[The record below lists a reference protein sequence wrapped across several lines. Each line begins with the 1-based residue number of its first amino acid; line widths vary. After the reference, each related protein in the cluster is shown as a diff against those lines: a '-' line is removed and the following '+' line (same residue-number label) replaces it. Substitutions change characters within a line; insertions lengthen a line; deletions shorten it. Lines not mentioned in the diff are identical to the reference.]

1 MNPTP
6 LIILGAGATKA
17 AGGPMTNEIL
27 PRMFGPRTASHSER
41 PVDTLERLLVEVFAV
56 PAGRKARSADSFP
69 PLPLL
74 LSLIDTAIDRKE
86 PIAPQWNPE
95 RLAQV
100 RREIEYSFYRVLRDA
115 LSVIKTNPHEE
126 LFTRIKKSFGTLPIV
141 ISLNYDLLA
150 DNTLLDLSGPPGQR
164 KFADFACDIS
174 TDVYRNN
181 RSTTPLL
188 KIHGSLSWLYCPSC
202 HRMDVAISAEE
213 RATMKVFPELVMEK
227 RFDPIPCENCSA
239 SMGSVMI
246 TPTYRK
252 DYRNAHISRIWYEA
266 ERALRDA
273 QRVIVIGYS
282 LPEDDVEVIYLLKRG
297 LQGIDPKNIT
307 VVEKKNK
314 EKRHLEVA
322 KRYRQLFGETI
333 DWQED
338 GFDGWLSN
346 VDEKLLPIRKAAPH
360 RRARISAGASKRT
373 RVR

>member
-1 MNPTP
+1 MSGRTNRTP
-6 LIILGAGATKA
+6 LVILGAGATKA

-27 PRMFGPRTASHSER
+27 PRMFGPGKPPRRER

-56 PAGRKARSADSFP
+56 PEDRKTRSADSFP

-74 LSLIDTAIDRKE
+74 LSLIDTALDRKE
-86 PIAPQWNPE
+86 PIAPQWPAE
-95 RLAQV
+95 RLVEV

-115 LSVIKTNPHEE
+115 LSVIRTNPHEE
-126 LFTRIKKSFGTLPIV
+126 LFKRIRKSFGALPTV

-150 DNTLLDLSGPPGQR
+150 DNTLLDLSGPPGRRQ
-164 KFADFACDIS
+164 FADFACDIS

-181 RSTTPLL
+181 RSSTLLL

-202 HRMDVAISAEE
+202 HRMDVAISPEE
-213 RATMKVFPELVMEK
+213 RATMKVFPELVLEK
-227 RFDPIPCENCSA
+227 RFEPMPCADCSA

-266 ERALRDA
+266 ERALRAA
-273 QRVIVIGYS
+273 QRVIFIGYS

-322 KRYRQLFGETI
+322 KRYRQLFGEAI

-338 GFDGWLSN
+338 GFDGWLRK
-346 VDEKLLPIRKAAPH
+346 VDRKLLPVRKAA
-360 RRARISAGASKRT
+360 ART
-373 RVR
+373 RQRPNR